1 MAYIVIPFISQAA
14 TKLRPLKSSISRITS
29 KAINRVG
36 INVRH
41 EDNGLVQ
48 WAQEDISL
56 LTGDTMVNG
65 AGAYDR
71 HDLDV
76 ERWDEAGLDEY
87 IPLTINPKYGN
98 GRRIRSYGATPD
110 IEMFAERGLMKNLRK
125 YFSK

>member
-1 MAYIVIPFISQAA
+1 
-14 TKLRPLKSSISRITS
+14 
-29 KAINRVG
+29 
-36 INVRH
+36 
-41 EDNGLVQ
+41 
-48 WAQEDISL
+48 
-56 LTGDTMVNG
+56 MVNG

-76 ERWDEAGLDEY
+76 ERWDETGLDEY

-110 IEMFAERGLMKNLRK
+110 VEMFAERGLMKNLGK